1 MQNYYWIKVKACIPA
16 PREREMTIEASSF
29 GTALQR
35 AVKAFRKEI
44 GQKRIDELSVIIK
57 RLKTIKKGACQATNT
72 ENNNVSKKDNKQAN
86 VSKNNKIAN
95 KRADWPQYSIG
106 IDDFN
111 N

>member
-1 MQNYYWIKVKACIPA
+1 MQNYWIEVKASMPA
-16 PREREMTIEASSF
+16 PRKRDITIEASSF

-72 ENNNVSKKDNKQAN
+72 ENNNVSEKSDRQAN
-86 VSKNNKIAN
+86 ISKNNKIAN
-95 KRADWPQYSIG
+95 IG
-106 IDDFN
+106 IDDFSN
-111 N
+111 R